1 MTCKSLDFNPIDHSL
16 AILKRNVRAQ
26 SLQLNLLE
34 LVRAIHYMCAAIPQ
48 QHIYRHNFTNKY
60 TVP

>member
-26 SLQLNLLE
+26 SLQLNLWE

-48 QHIYRHNFTNKY
+48 QHIY
-60 TVP
+60 